1 MLAARNFNDDDDPM
15 NILSIQS
22 HVAYGHAGNASA
34 VFPLQRMGCNV
45 WPVHTVMFSNHTGH
59 GSWRGP
65 VFAPD
70 TVAEV
75 ILGIEERGV
84 LPGCEAVL
92 SGYMGA
98 PEMANVILSA
108 VAKVK
113 QANPAALYCCDPVIG
128 DIDRGIFVRPGVPE
142 HFRDTV
148 IRHADILTPN
158 HFEVEYLTG
167 RKVTDLP
174 SALAAARQLI
184 ALGPKIVLITSLLR
198 SDGPA
203 DQIEMLAVSEQE
215 AWLVAAPLLSFPTPM
230 NGSGDATTALFLA
243 KYLQSQD
250 LKSTLEHVAGAMYG
264 LFELTHSRN
273 SRELLLIA
281 SQDRLVNPPHTF
293 NARAV

>member
-1 MLAARNFNDDDDPM
+1 M

-70 TVAEV
+70 TVADV
-75 ILGIEERGV
+75 IAGIGERGV
-84 LPGCEAVL
+84 LSQCHAVL

-98 PEMANVILSA
+98 PEMANVILDA
-108 VAKVK
+108 AHQVK
-113 QANPAALYCCDPVIG
+113 QANPDALYCCDPVIG
-128 DIDRGIFVRPGVPE
+128 DVDRGIFVRPGVPE

-148 IRHADILTPN
+148 VAQADIITPN
-158 HFEVEYLTG
+158 HFELEYLVG
-167 RKVTDLP
+167 DKVETLAQ
-174 SALAAARQLI
+174 ALAAARSLL
-184 ALGPKIVLITSLLR
+184 AKGPSVVLVTSLMR
-198 SDGPA
+198 QDGDA
-203 DQIEMLAVSEQE
+203 DSIEMLAVSEQE
-215 AWLVAAPLLSFPTPM
+215 AWLVTTPLLRFPTPM

-243 KYLQSQD
+243 QYLKTRNLRDS
-250 LKSTLEHVAGAMYG
+250 LEHVAAAMYA
-264 LFELTHSRN
+264 LFAHTHEQN

-281 SQDRLVNPPHTF
+281 SQDALVCPPKRF
-293 NARAV
+293 DAQSV